1 MYFRPPFFNLA
12 DVNFDAYLDNINIK
26 VNTNKKLSGE
36 EEIVLMLRCLV
47 HFFRKKASFLEEIS
61 KLLNKK
67 ELFDEFRFQ
76 YFEAVILLEIHN
88 VIPENDGRE
97 IMKEIG
103 ERKMTPQAQTLVN
116 KVVTEVND
124 KILYETREE
133 GMEKG
138 KDEAAVEIAKNLKDV
153 LSDEDI
159 AIRTNLPLDVVRK
172 L

>member
-1 MYFRPPFFNLA
+1 
-12 DVNFDAYLDNINIK
+12 
-26 VNTNKKLSGE
+26 
-36 EEIVLMLRCLV
+36 MLRCLV
-47 HFFRKKASFLEEIS
+47 PFFSEKTSTLRKIS
-61 KLLNKK
+61 KLLDKK

-88 VIPENDGRE
+88 AIPEEDGKK
-97 IMKEIG
+97 IMEKIG
-103 ERKMTPQAQTLVN
+103 DRKMTPQAQTLVN

-133 GMEKG
+133 GIQEGIEKG
-138 KDEAAVEIAKNLKDV
+138 KCEAAVEIAKNLKDD
-153 LSDEDI
+153 LSDEVI

>member
-1 MYFRPPFFNLA
+1 
-12 DVNFDAYLDNINIK
+12 
-26 VNTNKKLSGE
+26 
-36 EEIVLMLRCLV
+36 MLRCLV
-47 HFFRKKASFLEEIS
+47 PSFREKASFLKEIS
-61 KLLNKK
+61 KLLDKK

-76 YFEAVILLEIHN
+76 YFEAIVLLEIHN
-88 VIPENDGRE
+88 VIPEDDGRE
-97 IMKEIG
+97 IMEKIG
-103 ERKMTPQAQTLVN
+103 EIKMTPQAQTLVN

-133 GMEKG
+133 GIQEGIEKGMKRGIEEGMEKG
-138 KDEAAVEIAKNLKDV
+138 KDEAAIEIAKNLKDV

>member
-1 MYFRPPFFNLA
+1 
-12 DVNFDAYLDNINIK
+12 
-26 VNTNKKLSGE
+26 
-36 EEIVLMLRCLV
+36 MLRCLV
-47 HFFRKKASFLEEIS
+47 PFFSEKTSTLRKIS
-61 KLLNKK
+61 KLLDKK

-88 VIPENDGRE
+88 VIPEKDGRE

-133 GMEKG
+133 GIQEGMERGMEKGREEGMEKG
-138 KDEAAVEIAKNLKDV
+138 KEEAAVEIAKNFKDV

>member
-1 MYFRPPFFNLA
+1 M
-12 DVNFDAYLDNINIK
+12 
-26 VNTNKKLSGE
+26 
-36 EEIVLMLRCLV
+36 
-47 HFFRKKASFLEEIS
+47 
-61 KLLNKK
+61 
-67 ELFDEFRFQ
+67 FDEFRFQ

-88 VIPENDGRE
+88 VIPEKDGRE

-133 GMEKG
+133 GIQEGIEKGMKRGMKRGIEEGMERGIEEGMERGIEEGMEKG

-159 AIRTNLPLDVVRK
+159 AIQTNLPLDVVRK

>member
-1 MYFRPPFFNLA
+1 
-12 DVNFDAYLDNINIK
+12 
-26 VNTNKKLSGE
+26 
-36 EEIVLMLRCLV
+36 MLRCLV
-47 HFFRKKASFLEEIS
+47 PSFRKKASFLEEIS
-61 KLLNKK
+61 KLLDKK

-88 VIPENDGRE
+88 VIPEKDGRE

-133 GMEKG
+133 GIQEGIKKRNRKGMEKGREEGMEKG
-138 KDEAAVEIAKNLKDV
+138 KEEAAVEIAKNLKDD

>member
-1 MYFRPPFFNLA
+1 MFLFFSE
-12 DVNFDAYLDNINIK
+12 K
-26 VNTNKKLSGE
+26 TST
-36 EEIVLMLRCLV
+36 LR
-47 HFFRKKASFLEEIS
+47 KIS
-61 KLLNKK
+61 KLLDKK

-88 VIPENDGRE
+88 VIPEKDGRE

-133 GMEKG
+133 GIQEGIEKGMKRGMKRGIEEGMERGIEEGMERGMEKG
-138 KDEAAVEIAKNLKDV
+138 KEEAAVEIAKNLKDV